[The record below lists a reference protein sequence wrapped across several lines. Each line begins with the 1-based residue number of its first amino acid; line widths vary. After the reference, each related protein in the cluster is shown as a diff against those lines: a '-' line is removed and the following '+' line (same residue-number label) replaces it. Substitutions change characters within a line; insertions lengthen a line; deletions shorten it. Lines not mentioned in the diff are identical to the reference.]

1 MYRAVDLANYIVDKC
16 IKDNTPITNLQ
27 PQRILYF
34 VQKDFL
40 KRGSQAFS
48 DDIEAWEFG
57 PVVPNVYFDFC
68 GFGAMPILF
77 ISRDTVPNLST
88 DKNII
93 DNIVENKRSLT
104 PWEIAKETSKIT
116 GAWSKVYDNGKGSQR
131 IIPVDLI
138 KELD

>member
-1 MYRAVDLANYIVDKC
+1 MYKAMDLANYIVDKC
-16 IKDNTPITNLQ
+16 SKDNVPITNLQ
-27 PQRILYF
+27 LQRILYF

-40 KRGSQAFS
+40 KRGSPAFS
-48 DDIEAWEFG
+48 DYIEAWEFG
-57 PVVPNVYFDFC
+57 PVVPTVYFCFC

-77 ISRDTVPNLST
+77 IPRDTVPNLST

-116 GAWSKVYDNGKGSQR
+116 GAWSKVYDNGKGSQH

-138 KELD
+138 KKLD

>member
-1 MYRAVDLANYIVDKC
+1 MYRAIDLANYIVDKC
-16 IKDNTPITNLQ
+16 IKDNVPITNLQ
-27 PQRILYF
+27 LQRILYF

-48 DDIEAWEFG
+48 DYIEAWVFG
-57 PVVPNVYFDFC
+57 PVVPNVYFCFC
-68 GFGAMPILF
+68 GFGAMPISF
-77 ISRDTVPNLST
+77 IPRDTVPNLST

-116 GAWSKVYDNGKGSQR
+116 GAWSKVYDNGKGSQH

-138 KELD
+138 KKLD

>member
-1 MYRAVDLANYIVDKC
+1 MYKALDLANYIVDKC
-16 IKDNTPITNLQ
+16 IKDDAPITNLQ
-27 PQRILYF
+27 LQRILYF
-34 VQKDFL
+34 IQKDFL
-40 KRGSQAFS
+40 KRGAQAFS
-48 DDIEAWEFG
+48 DYIEAWEFG
-57 PVVPNVYFDFC
+57 PVVPNVYFCFC

-116 GAWSKVYDNGKGSQR
+116 GAWSKVYDNGKGRQH
-131 IIPVDLI
+131 IIPVGLI

>member
-1 MYRAVDLANYIVDKC
+1 MYKAIDLANYIVDKC
-16 IKDNTPITNLQ
+16 IKDDAPITNLQ
-27 PQRILYF
+27 LQRILYF

-40 KRGSQAFS
+40 KRGSRAFS

-57 PVVPNVYFDFC
+57 PVVPNVYFCFC

-116 GAWSKVYDNGKGSQR
+116 GAWSKVYDNGKGSHR

>member
-1 MYRAVDLANYIVDKC
+1 MYKAMDLANYIVDKC
-16 IKDNTPITNLQ
+16 IKDNVPITNLQ
-27 PQRILYF
+27 LQRILYF
-34 VQKDFL
+34 IQKDFL
-40 KRGSQAFS
+40 KRGSPAFS
-48 DDIEAWEFG
+48 DYIEAWGFG
-57 PVVPNVYFDFC
+57 PVVPNVYFCFC

>member
-1 MYRAVDLANYIVDKC
+1 MYKAMDLANYIVDKC
-16 IKDNTPITNLQ
+16 IKDNVPITNLQ
-27 PQRILYF
+27 LQRILYF

-40 KRGSQAFS
+40 KRGSPAFS
-48 DDIEAWEFG
+48 DYIEAWEFG
-57 PVVPNVYFDFC
+57 PVVPNVYFCFC
-68 GFGAMPILF
+68 GFSAMPIF

-116 GAWSKVYDNGKGSQR
+116 GAWSKVYDNGKGNQC

>member
-1 MYRAVDLANYIVDKC
+1 MYKAMDLANYIVDKC

-27 PQRILYF
+27 LQRILYF

-40 KRGSQAFS
+40 KRGSRAFS

-57 PVVPNVYFDFC
+57 PVVPNVYFYFC
-68 GFGAMPILF
+68 GFGATPIS
-77 ISRDTVPNLST
+77 ISRDSVPNLTS

-93 DNIVENKRSLT
+93 DNIVEAKRDLDSWAT
-104 PWEIAKETSKIT
+104 AKETNKIT
-116 GAWSKVYDNGKGSQR
+116 GAWSKVFNDGKGSQH

>member
-1 MYRAVDLANYIVDKC
+1 MYKAMDLANYIVDKC
-16 IKDNTPITNLQ
+16 IKDDVPITNLQ
-27 PQRILYF
+27 LQRILYF

-40 KRGSQAFS
+40 KRGSPAFS
-48 DDIEAWEFG
+48 DYIEAWGFG
-57 PVVPNVYFDFC
+57 PVVPTVYFCFC

-77 ISRDTVPNLST
+77 IPRDTVPNLST

-116 GAWSKVYDNGKGSQR
+116 GAWSKVYDNGKGSQH

-138 KELD
+138 KKLD

>member
-1 MYRAVDLANYIVDKC
+1 MYKAMDLANYIVDKC
-16 IKDNTPITNLQ
+16 IKDNVPITNLQ
-27 PQRILYF
+27 LQRILYF

-48 DDIEAWEFG
+48 DYIEAWAFG
-57 PVVPNVYFDFC
+57 PVVPNVYFCFC

-93 DNIVENKRSLT
+93 DKIVENKRSLT

-116 GAWSKVYDNGKGSQR
+116 GAWSKVYDNGKGRQH
-131 IIPVDLI
+131 IIPVGLI

>member
-1 MYRAVDLANYIVDKC
+1 MYRAMDLANYIVDKC
-16 IKDNTPITNLQ
+16 IKDNVPITNLQ
-27 PQRILYF
+27 LQRILYF
-34 VQKDFL
+34 IQKDFL
-40 KRGSQAFS
+40 KRGSPAFS
-48 DDIEAWEFG
+48 DYIEAWEFG
-57 PVVPNVYFDFC
+57 PVVPTVYFCFC

-77 ISRDTVPNLST
+77 TFRDTGPNPST

-116 GAWSKVYDNGKGSQR
+116 GAWSKVYDNGKGSRR

>member
-1 MYRAVDLANYIVDKC
+1 MYKALDLANYIVDKC

-27 PQRILYF
+27 LQRILYF

-40 KRGSQAFS
+40 KRGSPAFS

-68 GFGAMPILF
+68 GFGATS
-77 ISRDTVPNLST
+77 ISISKGAVPNLTS

-93 DNIVENKRSLT
+93 DNIIEAKRSLT
-104 PWEIAKETSKIT
+104 PWEAAKETHKAT
-116 GAWSKVYDNGKGSQR
+116 GTWSKVYNNGKGNQC

>member
-1 MYRAVDLANYIVDKC
+1 MYKAMDLANYIVDKC
-16 IKDNTPITNLQ
+16 IKDNVPITNLQ
-27 PQRILYF
+27 LQRILYF

-40 KRGSQAFS
+40 KRGSRAFS
-48 DDIEAWEFG
+48 DNIEAWEFG
-57 PVVPNVYFDFC
+57 PVVPNVYFCFC

-116 GAWSKVYDNGKGSQR
+116 GAWFKVYDNGKGSHR